1 MSRAIVIQSPVPAR
15 ALFLLFHGV
24 GATPEGL
31 VPLGERLAR
40 EFPEAAVVSIP
51 GPDRSDL
58 GGGFQWFSVR
68 GVTEENRPQ
77 RVADTLERFRQTVQ
91 AWQQRTGVAA
101 SETTLI
107 GFSQG
112 AIMALAAAQSAQPPA
127 GRVVSLSGRYPELPT
142 KAPAGVRLHFIHG
155 DADPVIPVAWA
166 QQAVSTLQDL
176 GSPVTL
182 DVLPR
187 LAHGIDRRAEEL
199 LVQRL
204 RQP

>member
-1 MSRAIVIQSPVPAR
+1 MSRAIVIQSPAAAR

-40 EFPEAAVVSIP
+40 EFPAAAVVSIP

-58 GGGFQWFSVR
+58 GAGYQWFSVR

-91 AWQQRTGVAA
+91 EWQQRTGVAA
-101 SETTLI
+101 SDTTLV

-112 AIMALAAAQSAQPPA
+112 AILALAAAQSAPPLA
-127 GRVVSLSGRYPELPT
+127 GRVVSLSGRYPALPT
-142 KAPAGVRLHFIHG
+142 EAPAGVRLHFIHG

-166 QQAVSTLQDL
+166 RQAARTLEAL

-187 LAHGIDRRAEEL
+187 LAHGIDRRAEDL